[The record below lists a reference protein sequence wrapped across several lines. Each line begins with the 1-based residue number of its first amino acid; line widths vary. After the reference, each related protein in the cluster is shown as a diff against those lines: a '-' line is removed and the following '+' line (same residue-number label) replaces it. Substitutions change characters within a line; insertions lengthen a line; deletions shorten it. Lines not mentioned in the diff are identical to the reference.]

1 MKKIYTLIAA
11 VLFMGSTALV
21 SCGTMANGGAQQSA
35 NNASNASI
43 LGSLLG
49 GMTGGNTGNT
59 VNNAINAGSLIGAI
73 IGQLT
78 SSASQAS
85 IVGTWTYAEPT
96 VQFESENWLAQ
107 AGGMVAGQSVVK
119 KVAPYYEKIGVK
131 PGSVVVTFDANNSC
145 VFKVNGREY
154 PYTYSYDKTTN
165 KITLTGALGYNLSAY
180 VTVSANDLALTFDVS
195 KLMTLA
201 QTVAQKSSNST
212 ISSLSA
218 LANQFTGMK
227 TGFLFK
233 RN

>member
-1 MKKIYTLIAA
+1 MKKIYSFLLPVVAVCMLI
-11 VLFMGSTALV
+11 V
-21 SCGTMANGGAQQSA
+21 SCGPMPGTTASTQNAQQQGSV
-35 NNASNASI
+35 
-43 LGSLLG
+43 LGALLG
-49 GMTGGNTGNT
+49 GMGGATNSSAINTGS
-59 VNNAINAGSLIGAI
+59 IIGAI
-73 IGQLT
+73 VGQLT

-119 KVAPYYEKIGVK
+119 KIAPYYEKIGVK
-131 PGSVVVTFDANNSC
+131 PGSVVVTFAENNSC

-154 PYTYSYDKTTN
+154 PYTYSYDKTAN
-165 KITLTGALGYNLSAY
+165 KITLTGTLGYNMSAY

-195 KLMTLA
+195 KLMTMA
-201 QTVAQKSSNST
+201 QTIAQKSSNST
-212 ISSLSA
+212 ISSLSS
-218 LANQFTGMK
+218 LANQYTGMK